1 MISTPKSLQAF
12 FQARTAAAEP
22 LVLATVVATEGSTY
36 RKSGAQML
44 IAGDGSTMGLLSGG
58 CLEADLGERA
68 RRVLATSVAEI
79 VTYDARTSDDPIWGL
94 GLGCEGAMRIL
105 LKRLGPEDGYQP
117 FTFMANRIASHTPGA
132 TAFVLESN
140 DRRFPIGH
148 AWHSEMQIAAP
159 EEATVIERCQARAI
173 EGGFETL
180 LVNGGDQGIEVF
192 ISALDLPVR
201 LLLLGAGP
209 DAAPVV
215 EIASLLGWQVTIGDH
230 RAAYLD
236 PRRFPDGVRLLEL
249 RSGSPLLEL
258 PPGEFDAAVVMSHHL
273 ESDARYLRAL
283 ASSTVPY
290 IGLLGPAARRRRLLA
305 DLGEESARLGDRLY
319 GPVGLDIGA
328 RTPETIAVAIVAEI
342 QAFLAGRPGEPFRI
356 GAGQ

>member
-1 MISTPKSLQAF
+1 MISTPKSLHAF
-12 FQARTAAAEP
+12 FRARAAAAEP

-36 RKSGAQML
+36 RKPGAQML

-79 VTYDARTSDDPIWGL
+79 VTYDARTSNDPVWGL

-105 LKRLGPEDGYQP
+105 LKRLGPEDGYRP
-117 FTFMANRIASHTPGA
+117 FTFVADRIANHAPGA
-132 TAFVLESN
+132 TAFVLASN

-148 AWHSEMQIAAP
+148 AWHSQMQAAAP
-159 EEATVIERCQARAI
+159 EEATVIERCQSRAI

-180 LVNGGDQGIEVF
+180 LIDKDGAGIEAF
-192 ISALDLPVR
+192 ICALELPAR

-209 DAAPVV
+209 DAVPVV
-215 EIASLLGWQVTIGDH
+215 EIASLLGWQITIGDH

-236 PRRFPDGVRLLEL
+236 PHRFPDGVRLLEL
-249 RSGSPLLEL
+249 RSGSPLVEL
-258 PPGEFDAAVVMSHHL
+258 PPGKFDAAVIMSHHL
-273 ESDARYLRAL
+273 ESDARYLHAL
-283 ASSTVPY
+283 ASSAVPY

-305 DLGEESARLGDRLY
+305 DLGDASTRLGDRLY

-328 RTPETIAVAIVAEI
+328 RTPETIAVAIIAEI

>member
-12 FQARTAAAEP
+12 FQACTAAAQP

-36 RKSGAQML
+36 RKPGAQML

-105 LKRLGPEDGYQP
+105 LKRLGPEDDYQP
-117 FTFMANRIASHTPGA
+117 FTFIANRIANHTPGA

-148 AWHSEMQIAAP
+148 AWHSEMKPAAP
-159 EEATVIERCQARAI
+159 EEASVIERCRSRAVQ
-173 EGGFETL
+173 GGFETMRL
-180 LVNGGDQGIEVF
+180 DSNGRQVEAF
-192 ISALDLPVR
+192 ISALDLPAR
-201 LLLLGAGP
+201 LLILGAGP
-209 DAAPVV
+209 DAVPVV
-215 EIASLLGWQVTIGDH
+215 EIASLLGWQITIGDH
-230 RAAYLD
+230 RPAYLD
-236 PRRFPDGVRLLEL
+236 PARFPDGIRLLEL
-249 RSGSPLLEL
+249 RSGLPLLEL
-258 PPGEFDAAVVMSHHL
+258 PAGKFDAAVIMSHHL

-283 ASSTVPY
+283 ASSEVPY
-290 IGLLGPAARRRRLLA
+290 IGLLGPPARRRRLLA
-305 DLGEESARLGDRLY
+305 DLGEESGRLGDRLY

>member
-1 MISTPKSLQAF
+1 MISTPRSLHAF
-12 FQARTAAAEP
+12 FQARAAAAEP

-36 RKSGAQML
+36 RKPGAQML

-58 CLEADLGERA
+58 CLETDLGERA
-68 RRVLATSVAEI
+68 RRVLMTSTAEI
-79 VTYDARTSDDPIWGL
+79 VTYDARTSNDPIWGL

-105 LKRLGPEDGYQP
+105 LTRLDPESGYLP
-117 FTFMANRIASHTPGA
+117 FAFVAERIATHAAGA
-132 TAFVLESN
+132 TAFVLETN
-140 DRRFPIGH
+140 DRRFPLGH
-148 AWHSEMQIAAP
+148 GWHSGMKAASP
-159 EEATVIERCQARAI
+159 AEATIVARCEVRAI

-180 LVNGGDQGIEVF
+180 DVNANGLGLEIF
-192 ISALDLPVR
+192 ICALDLPAR
-201 LLLLGAGP
+201 LLLLGAGA

-230 RAAYLD
+230 RPAYLD
-236 PRRFPDGVRLLEL
+236 PQRFAEGVRLIEL
-249 RSGSPLLEL
+249 NPRGPRIEL
-258 PPGEFDAAVVMSHHL
+258 PPGQFDAAVVMSHHL
-273 ESDARYLRAL
+273 EADARYLRAL
-283 ASSTVPY
+283 AESAVPY

-305 DLGEESARLGDRLY
+305 DLGEDSTRLGNRLY

-328 RTPETIAVAIVAEI
+328 RTPETIAVAIIAEI